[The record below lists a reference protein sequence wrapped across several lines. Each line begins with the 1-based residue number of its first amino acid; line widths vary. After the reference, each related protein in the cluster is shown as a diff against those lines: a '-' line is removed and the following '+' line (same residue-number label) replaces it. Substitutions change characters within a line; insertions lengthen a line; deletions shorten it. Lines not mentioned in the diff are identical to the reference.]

1 MGDSLL
7 VLLEALGQELLQN
20 AGLDAAAQTLLH
32 GNKLLHEARDLLEV
46 LTQLRGERLDSRAD
60 LLWAEPGAAAQR
72 GELVLEGV
80 PEFALLERE
89 SVQELGAL
97 GDEVLAPP
105 RALLQGAAGAPEDP
119 QQGQLGLQQRRI
131 VRDVVQH
138 KLAHLVVVARA
149 LAEEVLQEQAV
160 VLAHGGLPV

>member
-80 PEFALLERE
+80 PEFALLER
-89 SVQELGAL
+89 
-97 GDEVLAPP
+97 
-105 RALLQGAAGAPEDP
+105 AAGAPEDP

-138 KLAHLVVVARA
+138 KL
-149 LAEEVLQEQAV
+149 
-160 VLAHGGLPV
+160 